1 MVRGRGEAD
10 ENMRPSMVGAIVRT
24 SLVHRVP
31 VIAGTVLLMLLG
43 LFAARRLDIDV
54 LPDISRPALVVMTE
68 AGGLAPE
75 EVETLVTTPLERAL
89 AGLPATLRLRSSSA
103 VGLSIVTVELDW
115 GADVVAARQQA
126 AERLGAARD
135 SLPAGAAAQIQPIS
149 SIMGEIM
156 LIGLTSQ
163 GVAAP
168 DAKIDAM
175 ALRRIADWTV
185 RPRLAAIAGV
195 SQVTV
200 IGGEIRQIRI
210 APDPA
215 LMAGLDVSVTDIE
228 RALARVGANAGGGA
242 VDQGEAEFVI
252 RALDPG
258 VAIESLA
265 NTVIATRKNTPI
277 LLRQVARVGVAAKP
291 ARGRAGLDGGD
302 AVILSVQKQ
311 PGAGTLELTE
321 AVTAAL
327 GELQGAMPAGV
338 KADRVIFRQA
348 DFITVALGNVG
359 RALLESSLVVAVVL
373 FLFFGSARPTVISLA
388 AIPISLLSA
397 LVAFRLM
404 GIGVNTMTLG
414 GFAIAIGELVDDAV
428 VDVENVFRRLRENA
442 AQGSPRRALD
452 VVWAASVEV
461 RSGIVYATLII
472 VMVLAPLFV
481 LSGVEGQLLR
491 PLAIAYVVAIVASLA
506 TAMTVTPVLC
516 LWGARYAPAAR
527 EAPLARVC
535 KAWLD
540 RSLPWGLA
548 HPGALAGGAA
558 LAVAVAGLLLAV
570 LPRSLM
576 PPFNEGSI
584 TVELNAAPGITL
596 ADSSRL
602 GALAERLL
610 MQIPEVVSV
619 GRRTGRAEADEHAQG
634 IETTEIDARLRSS
647 GRTRREIVSDVRE
660 RLAVLPVAI
669 NIGQPVSHRI
679 DHLTSGV
686 RAEVVVKVFG
696 DDLDTAEAIAAW
708 LRDEMSAIAGLTDV
722 QVERQARIPVIE
734 LAPDPA
740 RAALYGVPPHA
751 VNDTV
756 TGLANGRVLSQVVEG
771 AQRTDVTLRLDERDR
786 TSTGLSHMLVETSAG
801 RLPVRLLADV
811 IETDG
816 RNRIER
822 EDGRRRLA
830 VYANTQGQDV
840 ARTIAALRAT
850 MAAMPLPAG
859 YTMALEGTFA
869 GQERA
874 ARQVAAI
881 GALALVAIFCLL
893 AWRYGSG
900 ALALVVMVSVPL
912 SLVGGVAALWL
923 FGLPLSLASVVGFV
937 TLAGIS
943 LRNGILKVSHF
954 LNLGLL
960 EGVGFGD
967 GLVLRGSRER
977 LTPVL
982 TTALAAAFALLPL
995 LAGAESAGKE
1005 ILHPVAVVV
1014 FGGLISATLLDTFLT
1029 PVLFR
1034 RFGGKPLARLMA
1046 AQTRAA
1052 QETAM

>member
-1 MVRGRGEAD
+1 
-10 ENMRPSMVGAIVRT
+10 MRPSMVGAIVRA

-54 LPDISRPALVVMTE
+54 LPDVSRPALVVMTE
-68 AGGLAPE
+68 AGGLASE
-75 EVETLVTTPLERAL
+75 EVEALVTVPLERAL
-89 AGLPATLRLRSSSA
+89 AGLRATLRLRSSSA

-126 AERLGAARD
+126 AERLAAARD
-135 SLPAGAAAQIQPIS
+135 SLPAGVTAQIQPIS

-156 LIGLTSQ
+156 LIGLTAQ
-163 GVAAP
+163 GEAAP
-168 DAKIDAM
+168 DAKVDAM
-175 ALRRIADWTV
+175 ALRGIADWIV

-228 RALARVGANAGGGA
+228 RALA
-242 VDQGEAEFVI
+242 
-252 RALDPG
+252 PG
-258 VAIESLA
+258 VEIAGLA
-265 NTVIATRKNTPI
+265 NTVIATRKNAPI
-277 LLRQVARVGVAAKP
+277 LLRQVARVDVAEKP

-302 AVILSVQKQ
+302 AVILSAQKQ
-311 PGAGTLELTE
+311 PGADTLGLTE

-373 FLFFGSARPTVISLA
+373 FLFFGGARPTVISLA
-388 AIPISLLSA
+388 AIPIALLSA

-428 VDVENVFRRLRENA
+428 VDVENVFRRLRENV
-442 AQGSPRRALD
+442 AQGSPRSALD
-452 VVWAASVEV
+452 IVWAASVEV

-472 VMVLAPLFV
+472 VIMLAPLFV

-516 LWGARYAPAAR
+516 LWGAPRAPAAAR
-527 EAPLARVC
+527 EAPLARIC
-535 KAWLD
+535 KGSLD
-540 RSLPWGLA
+540 RALPWGLA
-548 HPGALAGGAA
+548 RPGALVGGAA
-558 LAVAVAGLLLAV
+558 LAVVVAGVLLAA
-570 LPRSLM
+570 LPCSLM

-610 MQIPEVVSV
+610 MQIPEVVSI

-686 RAEVVVKVFG
+686 RAEVVVKAFG

-734 LAPDPA
+734 LAPGPA
-740 RAALYGVPPHA
+740 RAALYGVPANA
-751 VNDTV
+751 VNDAV
-756 TGLANGRVLSQVVEG
+756 TGLANGKVLSQVVEG
-771 AQRTDVTLRLDERDR
+771 ARRTDVTLRIDERDR

-881 GALALVAIFCLL
+881 GALALVAIFGLL

-912 SLVGGVAALWL
+912 SLLGGVAALWL

-954 LNLGLL
+954 VNLALL

-967 GLVLRGSRER
+967 DLVLRGSR
-977 LTPVL
+977 
-982 TTALAAAFALLPL
+982 
-995 LAGAESAGKE
+995 
-1005 ILHPVAVVV
+1005 
-1014 FGGLISATLLDTFLT
+1014 
-1029 PVLFR
+1029 
-1034 RFGGKPLARLMA
+1034 
-1046 AQTRAA
+1046 
-1052 QETAM
+1052 

>member
-1 MVRGRGEAD
+1 
-10 ENMRPSMVGAIVRT
+10 MRPSMVGAIVRA

-54 LPDISRPALVVMTE
+54 LPDVSRPALVVMTE

-75 EVETLVTTPLERAL
+75 EVETLVTAPLERAL

-135 SLPAGAAAQIQPIS
+135 SLPAGVAAQIQPIS

-156 LIGLTSQ
+156 LIGLTAQ
-163 GVAAP
+163 AEAAP

-175 ALRRIADWTV
+175 ALRGIADWTV

-200 IGGEIRQIRI
+200 IGGDIRQIRI

-311 PGAGTLELTE
+311 PGADTLALTE

-442 AQGSPRRALD
+442 AQGSPRSALD
-452 VVWAASVEV
+452 IVWAASVEV

-491 PLAIAYVVAIVASLA
+491 PLAIAYVVAIAASLA

-516 LWGARYAPAAR
+516 LWGARRAPAAR
-527 EAPLARVC
+527 EAPLARIC

-751 VNDTV
+751 VNDAV
-756 TGLANGRVLSQVVEG
+756 TGLANGKVLSQVVEG

-801 RLPVRLLADV
+801 RLPV
-811 IETDG
+811 
-816 RNRIER
+816 
-822 EDGRRRLA
+822 
-830 VYANTQGQDV
+830 
-840 ARTIAALRAT
+840 
-850 MAAMPLPAG
+850 
-859 YTMALEGTFA
+859 
-869 GQERA
+869 
-874 ARQVAAI
+874 
-881 GALALVAIFCLL
+881 
-893 AWRYGSG
+893 
-900 ALALVVMVSVPL
+900 
-912 SLVGGVAALWL
+912 
-923 FGLPLSLASVVGFV
+923 
-937 TLAGIS
+937 
-943 LRNGILKVSHF
+943 
-954 LNLGLL
+954 
-960 EGVGFGD
+960 
-967 GLVLRGSRER
+967 
-977 LTPVL
+977 
-982 TTALAAAFALLPL
+982 
-995 LAGAESAGKE
+995 
-1005 ILHPVAVVV
+1005 
-1014 FGGLISATLLDTFLT
+1014 
-1029 PVLFR
+1029 
-1034 RFGGKPLARLMA
+1034 
-1046 AQTRAA
+1046 
-1052 QETAM
+1052 

>member
-75 EVETLVTTPLERAL
+75 EVETLVTAPLERAL

-126 AERLGAARD
+126 AERLAAARD
-135 SLPAGAAAQIQPIS
+135 SLPAGVTAQIQPIS

-156 LIGLTSQ
+156 LIGLTAQ
-163 GVAAP
+163 AEAAP

-175 ALRRIADWTV
+175 ALRGIADWTV

-252 RALDPG
+252 RALAPG

-265 NTVIATRKNTPI
+265 NTVIATRKNAPI

-311 PGAGTLELTE
+311 PGADTLALTE

-527 EAPLARVC
+527 EAPLARIC

-751 VNDTV
+751 VNDAV
-756 TGLANGRVLSQVVEG
+756 TGLANGKVLSQVVEG

-840 ARTIAALRAT
+840 ARTIGALRAT

-874 ARQVAAI
+874 ARQVAAARDSR
-881 GALALVAIFCLL
+881 GADRADWGDADGREP
-893 AWRYGSG
+893 WGGSPTSRMRG
-900 ALALVVMVSVPL
+900 CRKSPRRP
-912 SLVGGVAALWL
+912 AA
-923 FGLPLSLASVVGFV
+923 GTSS
-937 TLAGIS
+937 
-943 LRNGILKVSHF
+943 
-954 LNLGLL
+954 
-960 EGVGFGD
+960 
-967 GLVLRGSRER
+967 
-977 LTPVL
+977 
-982 TTALAAAFALLPL
+982 
-995 LAGAESAGKE
+995 
-1005 ILHPVAVVV
+1005 
-1014 FGGLISATLLDTFLT
+1014 
-1029 PVLFR
+1029 
-1034 RFGGKPLARLMA
+1034 
-1046 AQTRAA
+1046 
-1052 QETAM
+1052 

>member
-1 MVRGRGEAD
+1 
-10 ENMRPSMVGAIVRT
+10 MRPSMVGAIVRA

-54 LPDISRPALVVMTE
+54 LPDVSRPALVVMTE
-68 AGGLAPE
+68 AGGLASE
-75 EVETLVTTPLERAL
+75 EVEALVTVPLERAL

-126 AERLGAARD
+126 AERLAAARD
-135 SLPAGAAAQIQPIS
+135 SLPAGVTAQIQPIS

-156 LIGLTSQ
+156 LIGLTAQ
-163 GVAAP
+163 PEAAP
-168 DAKIDAM
+168 DAKVDAM
-175 ALRRIADWTV
+175 ALRGIADWIV

-242 VDQGEAEFVI
+242 VDQGGAEFVI
-252 RALDPG
+252 RALAPG
-258 VAIESLA
+258 VEIAGLA
-265 NTVIATRKNTPI
+265 NTVIATRKNAPI
-277 LLRQVARVGVAAKP
+277 LLRQVARVDVAAKP

-311 PGAGTLELTE
+311 PGADTLGLTE

-373 FLFFGSARPTVISLA
+373 FLFFGGARPTVISLA

-428 VDVENVFRRLRENA
+428 VDVENVFRRLRENV
-442 AQGSPRRALD
+442 AQGSPRSALD
-452 VVWAASVEV
+452 IVWAASVEV
-461 RSGIVYATLII
+461 RSGIVTATLII
-472 VMVLAPLFV
+472 VIMLAPLFV

-516 LWGARYAPAAR
+516 LWGAPLAPAAAR
-527 EAPLARVC
+527 EAPLARIC
-535 KAWLD
+535 KGWLD
-540 RSLPWGLA
+540 RALPWGLA
-548 HPGALAGGAA
+548 RPGALVGGAA
-558 LAVAVAGLLLAV
+558 LAVVVAGVLLAA

-751 VNDTV
+751 VNDAV
-756 TGLANGRVLSQVVEG
+756 TGLANGKVLSQVVEG

-786 TSTGLSHMLVETSAG
+786 TSTALSHLLVETSAG

-850 MAAMPLPAG
+850 MAGMPLPAG

-881 GALALVAIFCLL
+881 GALALVAIFGLL

-967 GLVLRGSRER
+967 DLVLRGSRER

-995 LAGAESAGKE
+995 LAGAEAAGKE

-1046 AQTRAA
+1046 RGQAEQAK
-1052 QETAM
+1052 AM

>member
-1 MVRGRGEAD
+1 MVERRRDGFAEAHV
-10 ENMRPSMVGAIVRT
+10 RPSMVGAIVRA

-43 LFAARRLDIDV
+43 LFAVRRLDIDV
-54 LPDISRPALVVMTE
+54 LPDVSRPALVVMTE

-75 EVETLVTTPLERAL
+75 EVETLVTAPLERAL

-126 AERLGAARD
+126 AERLAAARD
-135 SLPAGAAAQIQPIS
+135 SLPAGVTAQIQPIS

-156 LIGLTSQ
+156 LIGLTAQ
-163 GVAAP
+163 AEAAP

-175 ALRRIADWTV
+175 ALRGIADWTV
-185 RPRLAAIAGV
+185 RPRLTAIAGV

-228 RALARVGANAGGGA
+228 RALTRVGANAGGGA
-242 VDQGEAEFVI
+242 VDQGGAEFVI
-252 RALDPG
+252 RALAPG
-258 VAIESLA
+258 VGIESLA
-265 NTVIATRKNTPI
+265 NTVIATRKNAPI

-311 PGAGTLELTE
+311 PGADTLALTE

-373 FLFFGSARPTVISLA
+373 FLFFGSARPAVISLA

-442 AQGSPRRALD
+442 AQGSPRPALD

-461 RSGIVYATLII
+461 RSGIVTATLII
-472 VMVLAPLFV
+472 VIMLAPLFV

-491 PLAIAYVVAIVASLA
+491 PLAIAYVVAIAASLA

-516 LWGARYAPAAR
+516 LWGAGRAAR

-540 RSLPWGLA
+540 RALPWGLA
-548 HPGALAGGAA
+548 RPGALAGGAA
-558 LAVAVAGLLLAV
+558 LAVVVAVLLLAM

-584 TVELNAAPGITL
+584 TVELNSVPGITL

-634 IETTEIDARLRSS
+634 IETTEIDARLRGS

-696 DDLDTAEAIAAW
+696 DDLDIAESIAAW

-722 QVERQARIPVIE
+722 QVERQARIPTIE

-740 RAALYGVPPHA
+740 RAALYGVPPQA
-751 VNDTV
+751 VNDAV
-756 TGLANGRVLSQVVEG
+756 TGLANGKVLSQVVEG

-850 MAAMPLPAG
+850 MAGMPLPAG

-881 GALALVAIFCLL
+881 GALALVAIFGLL
-893 AWRYGSG
+893 VWRYGSG

-954 LNLGLL
+954 LNLGLR

-1046 AQTRAA
+1046 RGQAEQAK
-1052 QETAM
+1052 AM

>member
-1 MVRGRGEAD
+1 
-10 ENMRPSMVGAIVRT
+10 
-24 SLVHRVP
+24 
-31 VIAGTVLLMLLG
+31 
-43 LFAARRLDIDV
+43 
-54 LPDISRPALVVMTE
+54 
-68 AGGLAPE
+68 
-75 EVETLVTTPLERAL
+75 
-89 AGLPATLRLRSSSA
+89 
-103 VGLSIVTVELDW
+103 
-115 GADVVAARQQA
+115 
-126 AERLGAARD
+126 
-135 SLPAGAAAQIQPIS
+135 
-149 SIMGEIM
+149 
-156 LIGLTSQ
+156 
-163 GVAAP
+163 
-168 DAKIDAM
+168 
-175 ALRRIADWTV
+175 
-185 RPRLAAIAGV
+185 
-195 SQVTV
+195 
-200 IGGEIRQIRI
+200 
-210 APDPA
+210 
-215 LMAGLDVSVTDIE
+215 
-228 RALARVGANAGGGA
+228 
-242 VDQGEAEFVI
+242 
-252 RALDPG
+252 
-258 VAIESLA
+258 
-265 NTVIATRKNTPI
+265 
-277 LLRQVARVGVAAKP
+277 
-291 ARGRAGLDGGD
+291 
-302 AVILSVQKQ
+302 
-311 PGAGTLELTE
+311 
-321 AVTAAL
+321 
-327 GELQGAMPAGV
+327 
-338 KADRVIFRQA
+338 
-348 DFITVALGNVG
+348 
-359 RALLESSLVVAVVL
+359 
-373 FLFFGSARPTVISLA
+373 VISLA

-527 EAPLARVC
+527 EAPLARIC

-967 GLVLRGSRER
+967 DLVLRGSRER